1 MLIQNKI
8 GNLLHHNSN
17 GKSIDFLKLE
27 WYEARKRIM
36 RKQTE
41 SGREVSLKFLQ
52 ENPGHKEGD
61 ILFEDEN
68 GIIALS
74 ILACDCIVISPKN
87 MQEMA
92 SVCYEI
98 GNKHLPLFYEKDQ
111 LLVPFENHLFQIL
124 SAQGYEVFQEERKLL
139 TPLKTT
145 VEAHESGNGGT
156 LFSKIMKL
164 KNADS

>member
-8 GNLLHHNSN
+8 GNLLQHNSN

-74 ILACDCIVISPKN
+74 ILACDCIVISPKS

-98 GNKHLPLFYEKDQ
+98 GNKHLPLFYEKE
-111 LLVPFENHLFQIL
+111 LLLGPF
-124 SAQGYEVFQEERKLL
+124 
-139 TPLKTT
+139 
-145 VEAHESGNGGT
+145 
-156 LFSKIMKL
+156 
-164 KNADS
+164 

>member
-52 ENPGHKEGD
+52 ENPEHKEGD
-61 ILFEDEN
+61 ILFEDESSL
-68 GIIALS
+68 IALS
-74 ILACDCIVISPKN
+74 FQSCQCIVISPKN
-87 MQEMA
+87 MHEMA

-111 LLVPFENHLFQIL
+111 LLVPFENPLFQIL
-124 SAQGYEVFQEERKLL
+124 SAQGYTVFKEERKLL

-145 VEAHESGNGGT
+145 VAAHESGNGGS
-156 LFSKIMKL
+156 LFSKIMNL
-164 KNADS
+164 KNTAS